1 MVLLLLRGNLPHCC
15 SIPVQMWKLQWYVVE
30 AVIQP
35 PAGCLPPAYLSSLAA
50 ISGHVLAG
58 RDMLCYC
65 QVHDKTC
72 VYRGLGRL
80 NKAGEIKR
88 TEAVSEHS
96 NGESEVR

>member
-1 MVLLLLRGNLPHCC
+1 MVLLLLREMVPDY
-15 SIPVQMWKLQWYVVE
+15 SWIPVQMWKLRWYVIE

-35 PAGCLPPAYLSSLAA
+35 PAGCLPPAHLSSLA

-80 NKAGEIKR
+80 NKAGKIKP
-88 TEAVSEHS
+88 TEAVSEPS
-96 NGESEVR
+96 NGANEVR